1 MRCQTVKKEKECLFW
16 SKKGCLQEAR
26 ECSQIVEKCEG
37 CARVEEWPTGK
48 YCHVYPIPSLQW
60 AMGICNMATHIKI
73 EAQETQKMLNP
84 LKASK
89 RASKGR

>member
-1 MRCQTVKKEKECLFW
+1 MLCQTVKKDKDCFFW
-16 SKKGCLQEAR
+16 SKNG
-26 ECSQIVEKCEG
+26 CSQEVGHCNPIEEKCEG

-48 YCHVYPIPSLQW
+48 YCNAYAIPSIQW
-60 AMGICNMATHIKI
+60 ALGVCNMATHIKL